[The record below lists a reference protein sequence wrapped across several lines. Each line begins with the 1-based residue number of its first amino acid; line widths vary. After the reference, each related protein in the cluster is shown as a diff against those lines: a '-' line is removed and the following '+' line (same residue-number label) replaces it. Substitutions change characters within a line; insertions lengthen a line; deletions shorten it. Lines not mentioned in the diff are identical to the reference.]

1 MGNFNLKSIWKQTGG
16 TGGSTNLEQR
26 VQAIENNFARK
37 KGVSSQN
44 IDTIYHFNQPAS
56 FHSDVWIARVTSSAE
71 SAINKQ
77 YLEQQLTATKNQIR
91 TENNTFTGTN
101 TFNTGAN
108 LLTYTSTN
116 TTKPDGEVLTRKD
129 LTYERKVRSSFNI
142 PANGYQTAE
151 FTINE
156 LATGLNEFFVV
167 MCTPQVDISF
177 DFAIQVNNLNYPN
190 SSDIKVVTTSNLTNS
205 NIDNFGYFWIAF
217 TIYGNNKLR
226 FRAKSF
232 QNGQLTFNRF
242 DIYMRRPARNQW
254 GA

>member
-1 MGNFNLKSIWKQTGG
+1 MGNFKIKSIWETKNTGG
-16 TGGSTNLEQR
+16 AVSPDLTNRLQAVETKSSTNETNITNLQ
-26 VQAIENNFARK
+26 NNTAK
-37 KGVSSQN
+37 L
-44 IDTIYHFNQPAS
+44 NQ
-56 FHSDVWIARVTSSAE
+56 
-71 SAINKQ
+71 
-77 YLEQQLTATKNQIR
+77 
-91 TENNTFTGTN
+91 NNTFTGTN
-101 TFNTGAN
+101 NFNTGAN

-116 TTKPDGEVLTRKD
+116 TTMPDNEVITRKD
-129 LTYERKVRSSFNI
+129 LTYIRKVRSNFNI
-142 PANGYQTAE
+142 PANGYQAAE

-156 LATGLNEFFVV
+156 LRTGLNEFFVV

-217 TIYGNNKLR
+217 TIYGNNKIR

-242 DIYMRRPARNQW
+242 DIYMRRPAKNNW
-254 GA
+254 GV

>member
-1 MGNFNLKSIWKQTGG
+1 MGNFKIKSIWETKNTGG
-16 TGGSTNLEQR
+16 GNVPADLTNRLQAVETKATTNETNITNLQ
-26 VQAIENNFARK
+26 
-37 KGVSSQN
+37 QN
-44 IDTIYHFNQPAS
+44 TAKLNQ
-56 FHSDVWIARVTSSAE
+56 
-71 SAINKQ
+71 
-77 YLEQQLTATKNQIR
+77 
-91 TENNTFTGTN
+91 NNTFTGTN
-101 TFNTGAN
+101 TFNTRNN

-116 TTKPDGEVLTRKD
+116 TSKPDGEVLTRKD
-129 LTYERKVRSSFNI
+129 LTYVRKVRSSFNI

-156 LATGLNEFFVV
+156 LSTGLNEFFVV

-217 TIYGNNKLR
+217 TIYGNNKIR

-254 GA
+254 GV

>member
-1 MGNFNLKSIWKQTGG
+1 MAVKWKWKPAA
-16 TGGSTNLEQR
+16 GGSVPADLTQKVNQNETNITNLQ
-26 VQAIENNFARK
+26 NNTAK
-37 KGVSSQN
+37 L
-44 IDTIYHFNQPAS
+44 NQ
-56 FHSDVWIARVTSSAE
+56 
-71 SAINKQ
+71 
-77 YLEQQLTATKNQIR
+77 
-91 TENNTFTGTN
+91 NNTFTGTN

-116 TTKPDGEVLTRKD
+116 TTKPDNEVLTRKD

-156 LATGLNEFFVV
+156 LRTGLNEFFVV

-217 TIYGNNKLR
+217 TIYGNNKIR

-242 DIYMRRPARNQW
+242 DIYMRRPANNQW

>member
-1 MGNFNLKSIWKQTGG
+1 MGNFKIKSIWETKNTGG
-16 TGGSTNLEQR
+16 GNVPADLTQKVNQNETNITNLQNDT
-26 VQAIENNFARK
+26 AK
-37 KGVSSQN
+37 LSQ
-44 IDTIYHFNQPAS
+44 
-56 FHSDVWIARVTSSAE
+56 
-71 SAINKQ
+71 
-77 YLEQQLTATKNQIR
+77 
-91 TENNTFTGTN
+91 NNTFTGTN
-101 TFNTGAN
+101 TFNTQNN

-116 TTKPDGEVLTRKD
+116 TTKPDNEVLTRKD
-129 LTYERKVRSSFNI
+129 LTYVRKVRSSFNI
-142 PANGYQTAE
+142 SANGYQTAE

-156 LATGLNEFFVV
+156 LTTGLNEFFVV

-190 SSDIKVVTTSNLTNS
+190 SSDIKVITTSNLTNS

-242 DIYMRRPARNQW
+242 DIYMRRPAKNQW
-254 GA
+254 GV